1 MKKNNVQARQNM
13 ELKYQ
18 ATYRSRGLKAYSV
31 GEIQGVTPAMEVT
44 EPRLRASEGKLEPG
58 EICMLI
64 FGITPEE
71 YAWREKDIK
80 KLDALAEQ
88 LRKRVPADRLIAWR
102 VVDLKGKPVQREI
115 KPQTGESIDGGA
127 YAQSMGKRA
136 SQATASSAG
145 PLDALLKECCRLQK
159 LCAAKDAPEGV
170 RADWAAERAKLVE
183 ALKGQSIWVAYDANL
198 AGRQPFAGYD
208 GRIELFTA
216 ADRAERAQRRIAEIS
231 AGQDFWI
238 VKEVPAAEQE
248 AFYRNCAANGL
259 GALRVDNGFAPAEL
273 NLRDLWEGKPCENAG
288 LRGLLLREAEYGLRW
303 NRLKAAQAE
312 EKLQR
317 GALESMLTLR
327 NFAWRE
333 LGNSILYALCAM
345 PGGEGEFATSA
356 AAAKLGG
363 ALRVVPGDKCLLLNE
378 KQSGAARMPAFTS
391 KQRAQAV
398 ASRIKGA
405 QPVRMSFDDLAR
417 RVGAAEG
424 ILIDPDDLGY
434 RLPKAEF
441 DKVRELLAKPP
452 MAVRVKPAED
462 APAPEQAP
470 APRLQSEMG
479 ELPDP
484 DSFDLPE
491 RKAAVPEAEAPAAA
505 PAAPKKEGKSGFFRR
520 FMKK

>member
-1 MKKNNVQARQNM
+1 M

-18 ATYRSRGLKAYSV
+18 ASYRSRGLKAYSV
-31 GEIQGVTPAMEVT
+31 GEIAGVSPALELA
-44 EPRLRASEGKLEPG
+44 EPRLRTLEGKLEPG

-88 LRKRVPADRLIAWR
+88 LRRHVPKDRLIAWR

-115 KPQTGESIDGGA
+115 KPLTGESIDGGA
-127 YAQSMGKRA
+127 YALALKNRA
-136 SQATASSAG
+136 AKAAPVSAG
-145 PLDALLKECCRLQK
+145 PLDALLKECCRLQR
-159 LCAAKDAPEGV
+159 LCAAKDAPEGM
-170 RADWAAERAKLVE
+170 RADWAAEKAKLAAE
-183 ALKGQSIWVAYDANL
+183 LKRQSLWVAYDANL

-208 GRIELFTA
+208 GRVELFTA
-216 ADRAERAQRRIAEIS
+216 ADRAERAQKRIAEIS

-259 GALRVDNGFAPAEL
+259 HALRVDNGFAPAEL
-273 NLRDLWEGKPCENAG
+273 NLSDLWEGKPCENAA

-345 PGGEGEFATSA
+345 PGGEGEFATAA
-356 AAAKLGG
+356 AAAKCGG
-363 ALRVVPGDKCLLLNE
+363 ALRAVPGDKCVLLNE

-391 KQRAQAV
+391 KQRALAV
-398 ASRIKGA
+398 AGRIKGA
-405 QPVRMSFDDLAR
+405 QPVRMTFDDLAR

-441 DKVRELLAKPP
+441 DKVRELRAKPP
-452 MAVRVKPAED
+452 MAVRVKAAED

-491 RKAAVPEAEAPAAA
+491 RKPAVSEAEAPAAA

>member
-1 MKKNNVQARQNM
+1 M

-18 ATYRSRGLKAYSV
+18 ATYRAKGLKAYSV
-31 GEIQGVTPAMEVT
+31 GEIQGLSPALEVA

-64 FGITPEE
+64 FGVTAEE
-71 YAWREKDIK
+71 YAWRENDIK
-80 KLDALAEQ
+80 KLDTLAEQ

-102 VVDLKGKPVQREI
+102 VVDLKGKPVQRVL

-127 YAQSMGKRA
+127 YAQSMKSRA
-136 SQATASSAG
+136 AQAAPVRTG
-145 PLDALLKECCRLQK
+145 PLDGLLMECCRLQR

-170 RADWAAERAKLVE
+170 RADWTAEKAKLAAE
-183 ALKGQSIWVAYDANL
+183 LKKQSIWVAFDANL
-198 AGRQPFAGYD
+198 GGRLPFAGYD

-216 ADRAERAQRRIAEIS
+216 AERAENAQKRIAES
-231 AGQDFWI
+231 CGGNDFWT
-238 VKEVPAAEQE
+238 VKEIPAAEQE
-248 AFYRNCAANGL
+248 AFFQLCAENGL

-273 NLRDLWEGKPCENAG
+273 NLNEIWQGKSCENAA
-288 LRGLLLREAEYGLRW
+288 LRGLLLREAEYGVRW
-303 NRLKAAQAE
+303 NKLKAAQAE

-333 LGNSILYALCAM
+333 LGNAILYALCAM
-345 PGGEGEFATSA
+345 PGGEGGELATAA
-356 AAAKLGG
+356 AAAKVGMG
-363 ALRVVPGDKCLLLNE
+363 LRVVPGDRCVLLNE
-378 KQSGAARMPAFTS
+378 KQSGAARLPAFTS
-391 KQRAQAV
+391 KQRALAV
-398 ASRIKGA
+398 AGRIKGA

-441 DKVRELLAKPP
+441 DKVRELRTKPP
-452 MAVRVKPAED
+452 MAVRVKAAED

-491 RKAAVPEAEAPAAA
+491 RKPAVPEAEAPAAA

>member
-1 MKKNNVQARQNM
+1 M

-18 ATYRSRGLKAYSV
+18 ATYRAKGLKAYSV
-31 GEIQGVTPAMEVT
+31 GEIQGLSPALELV
-44 EPRLRASEGKLEPG
+44 EPRLRAVEGKLEPG

-64 FGITPEE
+64 FGITAEE
-71 YAWREKDIK
+71 YAWHENDTK

-127 YAQSMGKRA
+127 YAQAMTNRA
-136 SQATASSAG
+136 AQAAPVSAG
-145 PLDALLKECCRLQK
+145 PLDALLKECCRLQR

-170 RADWAAERAKLVE
+170 RADWASEKTKLAA
-183 ALKGQSIWVAYDANL
+183 ALKKQSIWVAFDANL
-198 AGRQPFAGYD
+198 GGRLPFAGYD
-208 GRIELFTA
+208 GRIEIFTA
-216 ADRAERAQRRIAEIS
+216 AERAQNAQKRIAES
-231 AGQDFWI
+231 CGGLDFWTL
-238 VKEVPAAEQE
+238 KEIPVAEQE
-248 AFYRNCAANGL
+248 GFLQLCAENGL
-259 GALRVDNGFAPAEL
+259 SALRVDNGFAPAEL
-273 NLRDLWEGKPCENAG
+273 ELKDLWEGKPCENVA
-288 LRGLLLREAEYGLRW
+288 LRGMLVREAEYGVRC

-312 EKLQR
+312 ERLQR

-345 PGGEGEFATSA
+345 PSGEGGEFATSA
-356 AAAKLGG
+356 AAAKLGMG
-363 ALRVVPGDKCLLLNE
+363 LRVVPGDKCVLLNE
-378 KQSGAARMPAFTS
+378 KQNGASRLPAFSSKKRALVLAARV
-391 KQRAQAV
+391 R
-398 ASRIKGA
+398 GA
-405 QPVRMSFDDLAR
+405 QPVRMTFDDLVQ

-424 ILIDPDDLGY
+424 LLIDPDDLGY

-441 DKVRELLAKPP
+441 DKVRELRAKPP
-452 MAVRVKPAED
+452 MAVRVKAAED

-484 DSFDLPE
+484 DSFDLPP
-491 RKAAVPEAEAPAAA
+491 KKPDAPAPEAVRPDEAPS
-505 PAAPKKEGKSGFFRR
+505 APKKEAKPGFFRR